1 MDDES
6 LQIFTLVLQGLG
18 LELMTYYF
26 NRLAFNSK
34 VLYCVYTV
42 KIFFLWQPQQM
53 VVIEPSQFITD
64 YRGFA
69 IVMTVIFAVLGPL
82 SLLTGI
88 PAVVAAFRVS

>member
-1 MDDES
+1 
-6 LQIFTLVLQGLG
+6 
-18 LELMTYYF
+18 
-26 NRLAFNSK
+26 
-34 VLYCVYTV
+34 
-42 KIFFLWQPQQM
+42 M

-88 PAVVAAFRVS
+88 PAVVAAFRVSWRARLLEFYYKEVASIVPKPIHTTLKSWERGATWGDEAKIKF